1 MQNQISTKQFLGKIT
16 LEQVINNAEVFCLRS
31 RKRVEMEGREGQ
43 VDCATR
49 IARHKLTVYK
59 IWFTFIQAFM
69 YAN

>member
-1 MQNQISTKQFLGKIT
+1 MRNLFS
-16 LEQVINNAEVFCLRS
+16 LRS
-31 RKRVEMEGREGQ
+31 RKRVEMEEIEGQ

-59 IWFTFIQAFM
+59 NWFTFSQSFM